1 MNYKVTP
8 AIAPAN
14 EEGIRL
20 SLMSFS
26 TTSVSGIVVA
36 VEVAATVGGG
46 SRAKGFGTGV
56 ALIGRDSKP
65 VSMSEDDGKVCNGI
79 GRNHRSPA

>member
-8 AIAPAN
+8 AVAPTN
-14 EEGIRL
+14 KEGIGL
-20 SLMSFS
+20 
-26 TTSVSGIVVA
+26 SVSGIAVA

-65 VSMSEDDGKVCNGI
+65 VSMSAVDGKVCNGI